1 MGIQRSACGLCAAL
15 LMIAASGHLSAQSSR
30 NFVLGAGFTPDPQ
43 VGQGRTGGSTPA
55 TRFGPQ
61 CVGIVANA
69 PDHRIKVTS
78 ALDLQL
84 SVDSTTDSS
93 LVLVGP
99 AGVFCDDDSGGELD
113 ARINAR
119 LTPGEYVVYVG
130 DLGTAGD
137 YTLTLSEGTG
147 PASGGM
153 YANFTLGAGFTPDPQ
168 IGTGTT
174 GGGVAASTYGGHC
187 TGMIDS
193 TPDHR
198 LTITSTVTL
207 RLAVTS
213 TTDSSLVVRGPGKV
227 LCDDDSGGQLDAAVV
242 DSFRPGEY
250 EIYVGHLGQAGEY
263 RLEISET
270 R

>member
-1 MGIQRSACGLCAAL
+1 MRGRAEHAAL
-15 LMIAASGHLSAQSSR
+15 SERGFLDEC
-30 NFVLGAGFTPDPQ
+30 VLD
-43 VGQGRTGGSTPA
+43 
-55 TRFGPQ
+55 
-61 CVGIVANA
+61 
-69 PDHRIKVTS
+69 
-78 ALDLQL
+78 
-84 SVDSTTDSS
+84 
-93 LVLVGP
+93 
-99 AGVFCDDDSGGELD
+99 
-113 ARINAR
+113 
-119 LTPGEYVVYVG
+119 
-130 DLGTAGD
+130 
-137 YTLTLSEGTG
+137 
-147 PASGGM
+147 
-153 YANFTLGAGFTPDPQ
+153 
-168 IGTGTT
+168 
-174 GGGVAASTYGGHC
+174 TYGAHC